1 MPDLKDI
8 LNEEENPK
16 NDNLLKYIQGDL
28 SKDELYEVEKQ
39 IASSDFTS
47 DAMDGLQ
54 QIRNKRSIDD
64 YVDEL
69 NRQLQKQ
76 VSVKKQR
83 KGKRK
88 LKDNQWIVIA
98 VVVVLGL
105 CVLGYAVIRYYEK
118 NTGNKIAPTDQKN

>member
-83 KGKRK
+83 KEKRK